1 MKAEQ
6 LRKSI
11 LQLAIQGKLVPQDPA
26 DEPASV
32 LLERIRAEK
41 QRLIKEGKIKKDKGD
56 SVIFK
61 GDDNCYYEKTGPE
74 VKNITG
80 EIDFDLP
87 DGWAFAR
94 INSLFF
100 IQTGASFKKEQATG
114 DFTQTRILRGGNI
127 LQGEYRFFE
136 NDIFVD
142 SKLIQ
147 DSIIL
152 KNNDLITPAVTSIE
166 NIGKLARIEKD
177 YEDVTAGG
185 FVFIIRP
192 CYNSDIFAKYMLYA
206 LQSSYFNKQLKSITK
221 KSGQAFY
228 NLGKERFIQLI
239 IPIPPLNEQVR
250 IVESIKQFTPLIKEY
265 DKLEQRAT
273 KLDDEIYDKLKKSIL
288 QYAIQG
294 KLVPQ
299 DSNDEPAAVLLERI
313 RAEKKAQLGKKYVES
328 YIYKGDD
335 NCYYEKVGSGTKNIT
350 DEIPFDIPDP
360 WEWARV
366 DTLFHHN
373 TGKAL
378 NSANTKGNYREYIT
392 TSNLYWNYFKL
403 DSLKKML
410 FTDEEIDKCSLKKG
424 DLLVCEGGDIGRAAI
439 WNYDIPMCIQNHIH
453 RLRAYSAVETKFYYC
468 VLYLYKQLGIIGGKG
483 IGIQGLSTKALGRII
498 FPVPPLAEQKR
509 IIEQINVIFSKFK
522 DEI

>member
-1 MKAEQ
+1 MT
-6 LRKSI
+6 
-11 LQLAIQGKLVPQDPA
+11 
-26 DEPASV
+26 
-32 LLERIRAEK
+32 
-41 QRLIKEGKIKKDKGD
+41 
-56 SVIFK
+56 IFLSY
-61 GDDNCYYEKTGPE
+61 NCYYEKTGSE
-74 VKNITG
+74 VKNITD
-80 EIDFDLP
+80 EIPFDLP

-100 IQTGASFKKEQATG
+100 IQTGASFKKEQATS

-185 FVFIIRP
+185 FVFIVRP

-250 IVESIKQFTPLIKEY
+250 IVESIEQFTPLIKEY
-265 DKLEQRAT
+265 DKLEQQAT
-273 KLDDEIYDKLKKSIL
+273 NLDGEIYDKLKKSIL

-299 DSNDEPAAVLLERI
+299 DSNDEPAFVLLERI

-335 NCYYEKVGSGTKNIT
+335 NCYYEKVGSETKNIT

-366 DTLFHHN
+366 DTLFQHN

-509 IIEQINVIFSKFK
+509 IIEQINVIFSKLK

>member
-1 MKAEQ
+1 MKKS
-6 LRKSI
+6 RKFSH
-11 LQLAIQGKLVPQDPA
+11 KMVSRFFNHPQFLLGNSA
-26 DEPASV
+26 YTSV
-32 LLERIRAEK
+32 LWA
-41 QRLIKEGKIKKDKGD
+41 
-56 SVIFK
+56 IFLSY
-61 GDDNCYYEKTGPE
+61 NCYYEKTGSE
-74 VKNITG
+74 VKNITD

-100 IQTGASFKKEQATG
+100 IQTGASFKKEQATS

-166 NIGKLARIEKD
+166 NIGKVARIEKD

-185 FVFIIRP
+185 FVFIVRP

-250 IVESIKQFTPLIKEY
+250 IVESIEQFTPLIKEY
-265 DKLEQRAT
+265 DKLEQQAA
-273 KLDDEIYDKLKKSIL
+273 KLDGEIYDKLKKSTL

-299 DSNDEPAAVLLERI
+299 NSNDEPAAVLLERI

-335 NCYYEKVGSGTKNIT
+335 NCYYEHINGKDVDIT
-350 DEIPFDIPDP
+350 EEIPYDLPNNWCWSRIQSISNSYIGLTYKPTDIVRKDG
-360 WEWARV
+360 WIVLR
-366 DTLFHHN
+366 
-373 TGKAL
+373 
-378 NSANTKGNYREYIT
+378 S
-392 TSNLYWNYFKL
+392 SNIQDGKL
-403 DSLKKML
+403 DLKDIVRVNAQIAEKL
-410 FTDEEIDKCSLKKG
+410 SIKKNDIIICARNG
-424 DLLVCEGGDIGRAAI
+424 SKKLVGKSAIVDVDMPNLTFGAFMAVCKTPLYTFVAKFLLSQCFFEQLRTVCGTTTI
-439 WNYDIPMCIQNHIH
+439 NQLTQNNFNNFLI
-453 RLRAYSAVETKFYYC
+453 
-468 VLYLYKQLGIIGGKG
+468 
-483 IGIQGLSTKALGRII
+483 
-498 FPVPPLAEQKR
+498 PVPPLNEQKR
-509 IIEQINVIFSKFK
+509 IVEKIGEIFAKL
-522 DEI
+522 